1 MTLRLNNRMLQS
13 PALARSRRYVG
24 RLFAAVLLGCFAFT
38 THAQVYP
45 LGSNGSMGL
54 GSANGDFTVAQDDL
68 RVKVPGG
75 FVRVNRDFDG
85 NRWVFNRQWSGLG
98 NPSFYKATYASIGA
112 FFSCSSIDGISS
124 CDTTASAGT
133 AVVLSGTAPDIKVE
147 QTRVPNDPNFGRDA
161 EGEPLPDLSTIQVV
175 ARKGVG
181 FSRSTDGTS
190 YISSK
195 YPRFIVRPQ
204 LVPTLPVSA
213 GPDAQPPAGKPGHG
227 GLSTITV
234 HGFRWTDR
242 SGEWIEYDNLGRITS
257 YGDRND
263 VRVWMQYGNHGQ
275 IERVLD
281 DNGRTVFT
289 FIYSGN
295 GSFITEAR
303 DHTPLD
309 GSIRRV
315 QYQYDDKGRL
325 RHVIDPLGH
334 ITSFDYG
341 ALDSVSVDTSTP
353 VLGASGSDGGTG
365 SSSVS
370 LPVDTRYKIAKVTD
384 AEGRV
389 TEIGYGVTA
398 RVARII
404 APDKGVTDVEYGYDK
419 LKKEFNI
426 SLTHPATSAG
436 RSREFMVFDQEG
448 RLVNYEANGKQLL
461 SMQGDWRNARYTDAR
476 GSTTQVVRDAFDQVT
491 ERTAADGTKLTYRY
505 AAGSLDV
512 AEAVDEAG
520 VKTQFS
526 YDAHGNVRSIDVAAG
541 LPEAQRSEYE
551 FNLRGELER
560 ITSKGGIR
568 ADGITDPDAQ
578 MQLGYDAAG
587 NVAQL
592 TDGEG
597 QVWHYAYNTLGQ
609 ITRITDPN
617 AHVTAFT
624 YDANGNVLSTIDAN
638 GNTTTYT
645 YDKTDRPLLV
655 TDPRGKTSQL
665 SYDAAGR
672 MQRLVDPYG
681 AAVQLQYNAMGQMVA
696 ASDAVGQTAHIDY
709 DLFGR
714 MQKLTDGIGSET
726 VFDYSDSDGQ
736 DRGNGLVTKIA
747 SPTLT
752 RLMKYNARGWLTQS
766 SATADAQTRASQY
779 SYDARGALAL
789 ATNAKGKS
797 RAFAYDRLGR
807 AVLQTDELG
816 HTVGLDYD
824 HRSNVVGVTDQRGHR
839 TRMAYDRRNKLI
851 EETNPAGQTTHYGY
865 DPAGRLTSV
874 VRPSGVTINMI
885 YDAGGRLIERIARRA
900 DGIEESHDTFRWD
913 ASSNLIEWH
922 TPIASA
928 TLSYDDNDGLL
939 REAVTQRGVTMSRSY
954 TYYANRQV
962 KSYTGPDG
970 NTITYAYNGNGQLD
984 RMDLPGAGSISVTA
998 REWLAPSEIVFPG
1011 GSRLTISHNAFSE
1024 TTEVRATSPT
1034 QATLLS
1040 QSYQYG
1046 VMGEL
1051 TQRSI
1056 AEQSTS
1062 YTYDDAL
1069 HLTEADKAGFGGDRA
1084 FTLDA
1089 AANRTS
1095 DSNTSGTW
1103 QYDDAN
1109 RLIQRGSISYAYDV
1123 DGNLIS
1129 KTDSAS
1135 SGALRV
1141 THYLYDAYNRLV
1153 EVRDANDQAIARY
1166 TYDPFSYRL
1175 SKEVTATGAQA
1186 TGAVAGVTL
1195 FLQGSE
1201 GVLAEADQSGTVLR
1215 SYGWMVGEQYGK
1227 TPIFTRQNGSYYYY
1241 LNDVQ
1246 GAPWRVIDQAG
1257 AVVWA
1262 ATDYTVD
1269 GQATLASGS
1278 TIYQPWRLPG
1288 QYADGET
1295 GLHYNLHRYYDP
1307 RIGRYISS
1315 DPIGLAGGINAYL
1328 YANASPTLYHDA
1340 NGLFV
1345 HVLVGAVV
1353 GAVVGLVVQGAI
1365 DAIRG
1370 ESSGW
1375 EAYAGAAVNGAIAG
1389 AVLAGTGNPWLAGA
1403 AGGLTGNLTTQ
1414 SLRILNGKQDSFN
1427 VCSMLIDTVG
1437 GAAGGILSKF
1447 LGLGAGRALRALAR
1461 RMAGKADSAI
1471 AGAADDAARNAANAV
1486 DDVAKGPVRPGD
1498 TGSYAELKAQ
1508 KRAFGETEALDMD
1521 HQPSFAAQVAAKEG
1535 ALGRPLSPAERAAV
1549 KAHSP
1554 AVASPRA
1561 VHQQTSPTYGGR
1573 NTPTR
1578 IAQDAADLGAA
1589 AARDRAA
1596 FDEAMGNR

>member
-1 MTLRLNNRMLQS
+1 MTLRLNNRMLPS
-13 PALARSRRYVG
+13 PERSWLSHVSRV
-24 RLFAAVLLGCFAFT
+24 LCAVFLLTFAPIT
-38 THAQVYP
+38 QAQMAYP

-85 NRWVFNRQWSGLG
+85 NQWVFNRQWSGLG
-98 NPSFYKATYASIGA
+98 NPSFYKGSYASIGA
-112 FFSCSSIDGISS
+112 FFTCSIIDGINS
-124 CDTTASAGT
+124 CDTTASAG
-133 AVVLSGTAPDIKVE
+133 AVAVMPQAPDPRVE

-161 EGEPLPDLSTIQVV
+161 DGHPLPDLSTLQFI

-181 FSRSTDGTS
+181 FSRSTDGS
-190 YISSK
+190 AYISSK

-204 LVPTLPVSA
+204 MVSVLPVSA
-213 GPDAQPPAGKPGHG
+213 GPDAHPPAGKPGKG
-227 GLSTITV
+227 GVATTQV
-234 HGFRWTDR
+234 NGFRWTDR
-242 SGEWIEYDNLGRITS
+242 SGQWIEYDSLGRISS
-257 YGDRND
+257 YGNRND
-263 VRVWMQYGNHGQ
+263 VRVWMQYGSHGQ

-289 FIYSGN
+289 FLYSGD

-315 QYQYDDKGRL
+315 QYQYDNKGRL
-325 RHVIDPLGH
+325 HTVVDALGH
-334 ITSFDYG
+334 STTFDYG
-341 ALDSVSVDTSTP
+341 SSGDS
-353 VLGASGSDGGTG
+353 GGEQG
-365 SSSVS
+365 
-370 LPVDTRYKIAKVTD
+370 LPVDTTLKIKKVTD
-384 AEGRV
+384 AENRV
-389 TEIGYGVTA
+389 TQVVYGATG
-398 RVARII
+398 RISRII
-404 APDKGVTDVEYGYDK
+404 GPDAGETELEYGYDK

-426 SLTHPATSAG
+426 SVTHPATSAG

-448 RLVNYEANGKQLL
+448 RLVNYEVNGKQLL
-461 SMQGDWRNARYTDAR
+461 GMQGDWRNARYMDAR

-491 ERTAADGTKLTYRY
+491 ERTAADGTKQIYRY

-526 YDAHGNVRSIDVAAG
+526 YDDRGNVRSIDVAAG

-551 FNLRGELER
+551 FNQRGEPER

-568 ADGITDPDAQ
+568 ADGITDSDAQ

-597 QVWHYAYNTLGQ
+597 QVWHYTYNALGQ
-609 ITRITDPN
+609 ITRVTDPN
-617 AHVTAFT
+617 AHVSAFT

-726 VFDYSDSDGQ
+726 AFDYSDSDGQ

-797 RAFAYDRLGR
+797 QAFAYDRLGR
-807 AVLQTDELG
+807 AVSQVDELG

-824 HRSNVVGVTDQRGHR
+824 HRSNVVGITDQRGHR

-874 VRPSGVTINMI
+874 VRPSGVTINMV
-885 YDAGGRLIERIARRA
+885 YDAGGRLIERIAKRA
-900 DGIEESHDTFRWD
+900 DGTEESHDTFRWD

-998 REWLAPSEIVFPG
+998 RQWLEPSEIVFPG

-1024 TTEVRATSPT
+1024 TTEVRATSPA

-1095 DSNTSGTW
+1095 DSNASGTW

-1129 KTDSAS
+1129 KTDNAS

-1141 THYLYDAYNRLV
+1141 THYLYDAYNRLL
-1153 EVRDANDQAIARY
+1153 EVRDANDEAIARY

-1175 SKEVTATGAQA
+1175 SKEVTETGAQA
-1186 TGAVAGVTL
+1186 TGVVAGLTL

-1201 GVLAEADQSGTVLR
+1201 GVLAEADQAGTVLR

-1257 AVVWA
+1257 TVVWA

-1288 QYADGET
+1288 QYSDGET

-1307 RIGRYISS
+1307 QIGRYISS

-1370 ESSGW
+1370 EWSGW
-1375 EAYAGAAVNGAIAG
+1375 EVYAGAAVNGAVVG
-1389 AVLAGTGNPWLAGA
+1389 AVFAGTGNPWLAGA
-1403 AGGLTGNLTTQ
+1403 AGGLAGNLTTQ
-1414 SLRILNGKQDSFN
+1414 GLRMLNGKQDSFN
-1427 VCSMLIDTVG
+1427 VCSMLMDTGFGAIG
-1437 GAAGGILSKF
+1437 GKF
-1447 LGLGAGRALRALAR
+1447 GELLGLGVGKGLRALAG
-1461 RMAGKADSAI
+1461 RMAGKADSAL
-1471 AGAADDAARNAANAV
+1471 AGAADDVAKGVANAV
-1486 DDVAKGPVRPGD
+1486 DDGARSATAD
-1498 TGSYAELKAQ
+1498 IAEGTKVY
-1508 KRAFGETEALDMD
+1508 RVFGENNN
-1521 HQPSFAAQVAAKEG
+1521 P
-1535 ALGRPLSPAERAAV
+1535 LGQSW
-1549 KAHSP
+1549 
-1554 AVASPRA
+1554 
-1561 VHQQTSPTYGGR
+1561 
-1573 NTPTR
+1573 TR
-1578 IAQDAADLGAA
+1578 IDPSSSPDYRNLAGLPDVNTGRFVIEGVVTDTTGITTRSALPLDGNIGGLDEVLIPHAANQVRITNVSGVNPN
-1589 AARDRAA
+1589 
-1596 FDEAMGNR
+1596 F